1 MNEDAYIYFGPDP
14 GGDQETR
21 YLLVEAIGIG
31 RLKQSSDVNG
41 EWVLRSVAPGNYG
54 TVPFLADDQEE
65 AEEKAIT
72 WLRTEQEELL
82 EELTGEE
89 SD

>member
-31 RLKQSSDVNG
+31 RVKQSSNIEG
-41 EWVLRSVAPGNYG
+41 EWVLSSVAPGNYG
-54 TVPFLADDQEE
+54 TVSLLADNQED
-65 AEEKAIT
+65 AEEKAIA